1 MLPGGRAALLSVLGG
16 GGLDAI
22 RIASIDLES
31 GVIDTIG
38 FGTRA
43 EYTNGYLVFTGEDQT
58 LLAQP
63 FDAKTLR
70 TTGQAVALLDAVMF
84 RGNAG
89 MPEFTLSSSGSLA
102 YQPGAGGGAE
112 ELLLGGQS
120 GRVEIPLPEAGDLE
134 DPEFSPDGRRIALV
148 FTDVGTS
155 QDVWVFETEQGTLS
169 RLTVEGRHRSTV
181 WTPDGQRVAFA
192 SDRDGHWQVYWKPFD
207 GSGTAERLLVTDFVT
222 DPQSWTPDG
231 RTLLFVGVREG
242 TGRDIGMIAV
252 GDSTPTWIL
261 ATEFDETQAQVSP
274 DGRWMAYMSDISGE
288 EEVYVQAMGGEGR
301 RYQVSTD
308 GGESPHW
315 SPDGRT
321 LYYVSSVTLL
331 AASVVTDPEFRVTS
345 REELFGGMTDVH
357 DHTVNYDVH
366 PNGEELLVI
375 GQRGGPGGS
384 RIVWVLDWMEIVRDM
399 GAGN

>member
-1 MLPGGRAALLSVLGG
+1 
-16 GGLDAI
+16 
-22 RIASIDLES
+22 
-31 GVIDTIG
+31 
-38 FGTRA
+38 
-43 EYTNGYLVFTGEDQT
+43 
-58 LLAQP
+58 
-63 FDAKTLR
+63 
-70 TTGQAVALLDAVMF
+70 
-84 RGNAG
+84 
-89 MPEFTLSSSGSLA
+89 
-102 YQPGAGGGAE
+102 
-112 ELLLGGQS
+112 
-120 GRVEIPLPEAGDLE
+120 
-134 DPEFSPDGRRIALV
+134 
-148 FTDVGTS
+148 
-155 QDVWVFETEQGTLS
+155 
-169 RLTVEGRHRSTV
+169 
-181 WTPDGQRVAFA
+181 
-192 SDRDGHWQVYWKPFD
+192 
-207 GSGTAERLLVTDFVT
+207 
-222 DPQSWTPDG
+222 
-231 RTLLFVGVREG
+231 
-242 TGRDIGMIAV
+242 MIAV